1 MTTIN
6 KPISLDLLFDW
17 QDDNRTGR
25 ISAFLDE
32 HANIDVNIEK
42 LDKETARKILYKLV
56 DIIIDNGYYSQH

>member
-1 MTTIN
+1 MITIN

-17 QDDNRTGR
+17 QDGKHSGR

-42 LDKETARKILYKLV
+42 LDKEFARRILYTLV